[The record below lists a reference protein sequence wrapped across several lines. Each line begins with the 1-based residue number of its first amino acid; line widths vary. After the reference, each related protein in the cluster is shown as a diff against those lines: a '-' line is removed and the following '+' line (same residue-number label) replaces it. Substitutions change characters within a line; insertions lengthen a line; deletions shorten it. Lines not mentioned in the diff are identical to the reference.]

1 MAFRLD
7 GKSMK
12 LLTGRFLTENF
23 SLSEF
28 ANNYRLAL
36 FEYFIAQPKND
47 ETVEDLLE
55 QMAVTPNLEKLVSV
69 HVDLCD

>member
-1 MAFRLD
+1 
-7 GKSMK
+7 MK